1 MLQKFNISDNI
12 IFISKSAIVIEKIT
26 FMRIYIY
33 IYIRIKNYK
42 RLKNMKQRLLNY

>member
-12 IFISKSAIVIEKIT
+12 IFISISAIVIEKNHLYA
-26 FMRIYIY
+26 YIY